1 MQAKSFFK
9 LLNRKINK
17 YDKAISNPFE
27 AMPLSITLVW
37 VDENKE
43 EKKNFKNNM

>member
-1 MQAKSFFK
+1 MKKKSFFK